1 MSLVVDETVGDL
13 PVKDVGLQPNIIA
26 AVQDA
31 VHSVKTWRKPQVLKM
46 KESDV
51 KARQRVSKVTREA
64 LEDHFLR
71 QHEENLLLKQHIRR
85 QEEKSKRM
93 ATKLLRL
100 SSGAGIPIRDSELE
114 DMVEELQHRV
124 SSLEQ
129 QREALRCKLS
139 SARQLLQIQGDR
151 QHSPYSHVPS
161 RIDMGQSS
169 THKGLRIQGPNM
181 AARRSTQTA
190 PPRYRPNMLDE
201 ARAEIERLYSQLR
214 ATINEAQHSKM
225 AELEQT
231 AQLLKETLRS
241 KESAIEDTL
250 YQLRNHQAE
259 EHRVTIR
266 ENVDL
271 IRLQKQLSDK
281 STALLVMQEKCK
293 TLQEVYETQLEESQK
308 ALKLSHDSLL
318 EKAEELTE
326 QLKEENQRNMT
337 LESQL
342 ETATISQ
349 RALEEFQDRIT
360 DLENEK
366 SLLKQDYDKLLE
378 SALDLD
384 TERSWREREA
394 ALRKEVCRLEDALH
408 TELSEKRQ
416 ALEQREREREISE
429 SLRERHLSLE
439 QEILRQ
445 RKEMTSLQLKLD
457 FITKECD
464 LSLEDLSETLM
475 QIKTFRLQ
483 RANEQLEDSLQKE
496 EGCGK
501 GEDLS
506 RSFRELQASHAETI
520 LELEKTRNMLI
531 LQHKINKDYQ
541 TELQTVM
548 RNAEADK
555 EESERKQEQSTR
567 LLELREKR
575 IHTMEAQLKDIAY
588 GSRHLRPKLD
598 VPTGTSG
605 GDLEDTISLRRGENL
620 FELHVGGAYFTP
632 EGLRIMGD
640 DDPMTFCTYTFYDF
654 ETQAT
659 PVVRGTQPVYNF
671 TSQYPVSMEEPFL
684 QYLRR
689 ASARLEVHQV
699 CGTDFITLAASQ
711 ISLSEVLE
719 SRTDRVHS
727 TATLTGSRGQSCGVL
742 EYWLRLRIPVERTV
756 RLHRDRM
763 TALGYLSSHR
773 DWLQESRS
781 LSSQHA
787 LGGGGGGISCELE
800 VCVESCSGLSAR
812 WPGLLPDAYVVYN
825 LYNLPD
831 HDSPIIPCSAD
842 PVFRDQATFH
852 LPMTF
857 DLHRYLRFESL
868 WIYIFDDADSEQ
880 TAYLGKAS
888 VPLISLALG
897 KDVRGDFI
905 LRDPAGRPSGSIKVC
920 LSWKSLYQPPGTVL
934 RQAAEPTEKLLERER
949 EPSVGALS
957 RHTPIAKPR
966 TKLVSSLAQAP
977 TRLMT
982 QTAKSIQNTTAKQ
995 QARPPSAHAV
1005 PPRRPPSHR
1014 RKKLR
1019 LAIPPS
1025 SHDTV
1030 RGEQEEEREV
1040 TEDAMEEEEV
1050 QQEEKAG
1057 QEVESEYSGR
1067 SEEAHA
1073 SEEVKNE
1080 QAQEEACDI
1089 TAESS
1094 ESQSTDSDVIVIPPH
1109 RPTKQGSERVR
1120 VEILSLTFDPQSP
1133 VALDE
1138 GVQRVYVEYRL
1149 LGVPM
1154 EMTETP
1160 ISLRTPREG
1169 EEVHYNFTR
1178 VIYVDRTVNSE
1189 LRQYLYTMLE
1199 GTDPNQGRL
1208 KFTVV
1213 SEPMNEQEEECV
1225 DVGYAYLDLTEIL
1238 LTGNDVI
1245 EQQIDIISVGDPDES
1260 IGKLKV
1266 SLEAAKTFCSI
1277 YWEFK
1282 NLCKEEEEE
1291 LD

>member
-1 MSLVVDETVGDL
+1 MSLVIDETVGDL
-13 PVKDVGLQPNIIA
+13 PVKDVGLQPNVIV
-26 AVQDA
+26 AVQ
-31 VHSVKTWRKPQVLKM
+31 
-46 KESDV
+46 ESDV

-100 SSGAGIPIRDSELE
+100 SSGAGLPVRDCELE
-114 DMVEELQHRV
+114 DMVEELQDRV

-139 SARQLLQIQGDR
+139 VARQLLQIQRGR

-161 RIDMGQSS
+161 RINMGQSS
-169 THKGLRIQGPNM
+169 THKGLRVQGSNIGV
-181 AARRSTQTA
+181 RRSTQTA
-190 PPRYRPNMLDE
+190 PPRCGPNALDE
-201 ARAEIERLYSQLR
+201 ARAEIERL
-214 ATINEAQHSKM
+214 ATISEAQNSKM

-231 AQLLKETLRS
+231 AQLLKETMRS

-250 YQLRNHQAE
+250 YQLRNQQAE

-293 TLQEVYETQLEESQK
+293 ALQEVSLSVSQK
-308 ALKLSHDSLL
+308 ALKLSHNSLL
-318 EKAEELTE
+318 EKVEELTE
-326 QLKEENQRNMT
+326 QLKEETQRNIT

-349 RALEEFQDRIT
+349 RALEEFQERIT

-366 SLLKQDYDKLLE
+366 ALLKQDYDKLLE
-378 SALDLD
+378 SAFDLD
-384 TERSWREREA
+384 TQRSWREGEA

-416 ALEQREREREISE
+416 ALEQREREREVSE

-439 QEILRQ
+439 QEILQHRE
-445 RKEMTSLQLKLD
+445 EMTSLQLKLD
-457 FITKECD
+457 FITKESD

-483 RANEQLEDSLQKE
+483 RANEQLDSLQKE
-496 EGCGK
+496 EGSGK
-501 GEDLS
+501 GEDFS

-520 LELEKTRNMLI
+520 LELEKTRDMLI

-541 TELQTVM
+541 TELQAVM
-548 RNAEADK
+548 RNVEADK
-555 EESERKQEQSTR
+555 EESKRKQEQSTR
-567 LLELREKR
+567 LLELRANR
-575 IHTMEAQLKDIAY
+575 IHTVEAQLKDIAY
-588 GSRHLRPKLD
+588 GSRHFRPKLD
-598 VPTGTSG
+598 IPTGTSG

-632 EGLRIMGD
+632 EELRIMGD
-640 DDPMTFCTYTFYDF
+640 DDPMTFCTYAFYDF

-671 TSQYPVSMEEPFL
+671 TSQYTVSMEEPFL
-684 QYLRR
+684 QYLCR

-711 ISLSEVLE
+711 ISLSEVLGG
-719 SRTDRVHS
+719 RTDRVHG
-727 TATLTGSRGQSCGVL
+727 TATLTGSRGQSCGIL
-742 EYWLRLRIPVERTV
+742 EYWLRLGIPVERTV
-756 RLHRDRM
+756 RLHQDRM

-773 DWLQESRS
+773 ARLQESRS

-787 LGGGGGGISCELE
+787 LGGGSGGISCELE
-800 VCVESCSGLSAR
+800 VCVESCSGLSFA
-812 WPGLLPDAYVVYN
+812 GGTTSDAYVVYK
-825 LYNLPD
+825 LYDLQD

-857 DLHRYLRFESL
+857 DLQRYLRFESL

-897 KDVRGDFI
+897 KNVRGDFI
-905 LRDPAGRPSGSIKVC
+905 LRDPAGRPSGSVKVC
-920 LSWKSLYQPPGTVL
+920 LSWKSPYQPPGTAL
-934 RQAAEPTEKLLERER
+934 RQAAETIEQLLEGER
-949 EPSVGALS
+949 EPSVGAPP

-966 TKLVSSLAQAP
+966 RKLVSSLAQAP
-977 TRLMT
+977 PRLMT
-982 QTAKSIQNTTAKQ
+982 QTEKTIQNTTAKQ
-995 QARPPSAHAV
+995 QARPQPALYPRH
-1005 PPRRPPSHR
+1005 PPAHR

-1019 LAIPPS
+1019 LAMPPS
-1025 SHDTV
+1025 PPDTV
-1030 RGEQEEEREV
+1030 RGEQEEERGV
-1040 TEDAMEEEEV
+1040 AEDAMEEEE
-1050 QQEEKAG
+1050 AG

-1067 SEEAHA
+1067 SEEAHV
-1073 SEEVKNE
+1073 SEEVESE
-1080 QAQEEACDI
+1080 QVSAQEEACDV

-1094 ESQSTDSDVIVIPPH
+1094 ESQSTDSDVIVITPP
-1109 RPTKQGSERVR
+1109 RPTQQGSERVR

-1178 VIYVDRTVNSE
+1178 VIYVDRTVNSA

-1225 DVGYAYLDLTEIL
+1225 DVGHAYLDLTEIL
-1238 LTGNDVI
+1238 QTGNDVF
-1245 EQQIDIISVGDPDES
+1245 EQQIDIVSVGNPDES

>member
-1 MSLVVDETVGDL
+1 MSLVIDETVGDL
-13 PVKDVGLQPNIIA
+13 PVKDVGLQPNVIS

-31 VHSVKTWRKPQVLKM
+31 VHNVKTWRKPQVLKM
-46 KESDV
+46 RESDV

-71 QHEENLLLKQHIRR
+71 QHEENLLLKQHVRR

-100 SSGAGIPIRDSELE
+100 SSGAGLPVRDCELE
-114 DMVEELQHRV
+114 DMVEELQDRV

-129 QREALRCKLS
+129 QKEALRCKLS
-139 SARQLLQIQGDR
+139 VARQLLQIQGGR

-161 RIDMGQSS
+161 RINMGHSS
-169 THKGLRIQGPNM
+169 THKGLRVQGSNM
-181 AARRSTQTA
+181 GVRRSTQTA
-190 PPRYRPNMLDE
+190 PPRCGPNALDE
-201 ARAEIERLYSQLR
+201 ARAEIERL
-214 ATINEAQHSKM
+214 ATISEAQNSKM

-231 AQLLKETLRS
+231 AQLLKETMRS

-250 YQLRNHQAE
+250 YQLRNQQAE

-271 IRLQKQLSDK
+271 IRLQKQLSGK

-293 TLQEVYETQLEESQK
+293 ALQEVYETQLEESQK
-308 ALKLSHDSLL
+308 ALKLSHNSLL
-318 EKAEELTE
+318 EKVEELTE
-326 QLKEENQRNMT
+326 QLKEETQRNIT
-337 LESQL
+337 LENQL
-342 ETATISQ
+342 ETASISQ
-349 RALEEFQDRIT
+349 RALEEFQERIT

-366 SLLKQDYDKLLE
+366 ALLKQDYDKLLE
-378 SALDLD
+378 STLDLD
-384 TERSWREREA
+384 TQRSWREGEA

-439 QEILRQ
+439 QEILQQ
-445 RKEMTSLQLKLD
+445 REEMTSLQLKLD

-483 RANEQLEDSLQKE
+483 RANEQLDSLQKE
-496 EGCGK
+496 EGSGK
-501 GEDLS
+501 GEELS

-520 LELEKTRNMLI
+520 LELEKTRDMLI

-541 TELQTVM
+541 TELQAVM
-548 RNAEADK
+548 RNVEADK
-555 EESERKQEQSTR
+555 EESKRKQEQSTR
-567 LLELREKR
+567 LLELRANR
-575 IHTMEAQLKDIAY
+575 IHTVE
-588 GSRHLRPKLD
+588 
-598 VPTGTSG
+598 
-605 GDLEDTISLRRGENL
+605 
-620 FELHVGGAYFTP
+620 
-632 EGLRIMGD
+632 
-640 DDPMTFCTYTFYDF
+640 
-654 ETQAT
+654 
-659 PVVRGTQPVYNF
+659 
-671 TSQYPVSMEEPFL
+671 
-684 QYLRR
+684 
-689 ASARLEVHQV
+689 
-699 CGTDFITLAASQ
+699 
-711 ISLSEVLE
+711 
-719 SRTDRVHS
+719 
-727 TATLTGSRGQSCGVL
+727 GSRGQSCGIL
-742 EYWLRLRIPVERTV
+742 EYWLRLGIPVERTV
-756 RLHRDRM
+756 RLHQDRM

-773 DWLQESRS
+773 DRLQESRS
-781 LSSQHA
+781 LSSQHV
-787 LGGGGGGISCELE
+787 LGDGSGGISCELE

-812 WPGLLPDAYVVYN
+812 WPGLLPDAYVVYK
-825 LYNLPD
+825 LYDLPD

-842 PVFRDQATFH
+842 PVFRNQATFH

-857 DLHRYLRFESL
+857 DLQRYLRFESL

-905 LRDPAGRPSGSIKVC
+905 LRDPAGRPNGSIKVC
-920 LSWKSLYQPPGTVL
+920 LSWKSPYQPPGTAL
-934 RQAAEPTEKLLERER
+934 RQAAETIEQLLERER
-949 EPSVGALS
+949 EPSVGAPP

-966 TKLVSSLAQAP
+966 VRAQPGHTPIAKPRRKLVSSLAQAP
-977 TRLMT
+977 PRLMT
-982 QTAKSIQNTTAKQ
+982 QTEKNIQNTTAKQ
-995 QARPPSAHAV
+995 QARPPPARTV
-1005 PPRRPPSHR
+1005 PPQHPPAHR

-1019 LAIPPS
+1019 LAMPPS
-1025 SHDTV
+1025 PPDTV
-1030 RGEQEEEREV
+1030 RGEQEEERGV
-1040 TEDAMEEEEV
+1040 AEDAMEEEE
-1050 QQEEKAG
+1050 AG
-1057 QEVESEYSGR
+1057 QAVESEYSGR
-1067 SEEAHA
+1067 SEEAHV
-1073 SEEVKNE
+1073 SEEVE
-1080 QAQEEACDI
+1080 SEVSAQEEACDV

-1094 ESQSTDSDVIVIPPH
+1094 ETQSTDSDVIVISPP
-1109 RPTKQGSERVR
+1109 RPTQQGSERVR

-1178 VIYVDRTVNSE
+1178 VIYVDRTVNSA

-1225 DVGYAYLDLTEIL
+1225 DVGHAYLDLTEIL
-1238 LTGNDVI
+1238 RTGNDVI
-1245 EQQIDIISVGDPDES
+1245 EQQIDIVSVGNPDES

-1266 SLEAAKTFCSI
+1266 SLEAAKTLCSI

>member
-1 MSLVVDETVGDL
+1 MSLVIDETVGDL
-13 PVKDVGLQPNIIA
+13 PVKDVGLQPNVIS
-26 AVQDA
+26 AVQ
-31 VHSVKTWRKPQVLKM
+31 
-46 KESDV
+46 ESDV

-71 QHEENLLLKQHIRR
+71 QHEENLLLKQHVRR

-100 SSGAGIPIRDSELE
+100 SSGVGLPVRDCELE
-114 DMVEELQHRV
+114 DMVEELQDRV

-129 QREALRCKLS
+129 QKEALRCKLS
-139 SARQLLQIQGDR
+139 VACQLLQIQGGR

-161 RIDMGQSS
+161 RINMGHSS
-169 THKGLRIQGPNM
+169 THKGLRVQGSNM
-181 AARRSTQTA
+181 GVRRSTQTA
-190 PPRYRPNMLDE
+190 PPRCGPNALDE
-201 ARAEIERLYSQLR
+201 ARAEIERL
-214 ATINEAQHSKM
+214 ATISEAQNSKM

-231 AQLLKETLRS
+231 AQLLKETMRS

-250 YQLRNHQAE
+250 YQLRNQQAE

-293 TLQEVYETQLEESQK
+293 ALQEVSLSVSQK
-308 ALKLSHDSLL
+308 ALKLSHNSLL
-318 EKAEELTE
+318 EKVEELTE
-326 QLKEENQRNMT
+326 QLKEETQRNIT

-342 ETATISQ
+342 ETASISQ
-349 RALEEFQDRIT
+349 RALEEFQERIT

-366 SLLKQDYDKLLE
+366 ALLKQDYDKLLE
-378 SALDLD
+378 STLDLD
-384 TERSWREREA
+384 TQRSWWEGEA

-439 QEILRQ
+439 QEILQQ
-445 RKEMTSLQLKLD
+445 REEITSLQLKLD

-483 RANEQLEDSLQKE
+483 RANEQLDSLQKE
-496 EGCGK
+496 EGSGK

-520 LELEKTRNMLI
+520 LELEKTRDMLI

-541 TELQTVM
+541 TELQAVM
-548 RNAEADK
+548 RNVEADK
-555 EESERKQEQSTR
+555 EESKRKQEQSTR
-567 LLELREKR
+567 LLELRANR
-575 IHTMEAQLKDIAY
+575 IHTVEAQLKDIAY

-598 VPTGTSG
+598 IPTGTNG

-632 EGLRIMGD
+632 EELRIMGD
-640 DDPMTFCTYTFYDF
+640 DDPMTFCTYAFYDF

-699 CGTDFITLAASQ
+699 CGTDFITLAAGQ
-711 ISLSEVLE
+711 ISLSEVLGG
-719 SRTDRVHS
+719 RTDRVHG
-727 TATLTGSRGQSCGVL
+727 TATLTGSRGQSCGIL
-742 EYWLRLRIPVERTV
+742 EYWLRLGIPVERTV
-756 RLHRDRM
+756 RLHQDRM

-773 DWLQESRS
+773 DRLQESRS
-781 LSSQHA
+781 LSSQHV
-787 LGGGGGGISCELE
+787 LGDGSGGISCELE

-812 WPGLLPDAYVVYN
+812 WPGLLPDAYVVYK
-825 LYNLPD
+825 LYDLPD

-842 PVFRDQATFH
+842 PVFRNQATFH

-857 DLHRYLRFESL
+857 DLQRYLRFESL

-920 LSWKSLYQPPGTVL
+920 LSWKSPYQPPGTAL
-934 RQAAEPTEKLLERER
+934 RQAAETIEQLLERER
-949 EPSVGALS
+949 EPSVGAPP

-966 TKLVSSLAQAP
+966 RKLVSSLAQAP
-977 TRLMT
+977 PRLMT
-982 QTAKSIQNTTAKQ
+982 QTEKTIQNTTAKQ
-995 QARPPSAHAV
+995 QARPPPARTV
-1005 PPRRPPSHR
+1005 PPQHPPAHR

-1019 LAIPPS
+1019 LAMPPS
-1025 SHDTV
+1025 PPDTV
-1030 RGEQEEEREV
+1030 RGEQEEERGV
-1040 TEDAMEEEEV
+1040 AEDAMEEEE
-1050 QQEEKAG
+1050 AG

-1067 SEEAHA
+1067 SEEAHV
-1073 SEEVKNE
+1073 SEEVESE
-1080 QAQEEACDI
+1080 QVSAQEEACDV

-1094 ESQSTDSDVIVIPPH
+1094 ESQSTDSDVIVISPP
-1109 RPTKQGSERVR
+1109 RPTQQGSERVR

-1178 VIYVDRTVNSE
+1178 VIYVDRTVNSA

-1225 DVGYAYLDLTEIL
+1225 DVGHAYLDLTEIL
-1238 LTGNDVI
+1238 RTGNDVI
-1245 EQQIDIISVGDPDES
+1245 EQQIDIVSVGNPDES

-1266 SLEAAKTFCSI
+1266 SLEAAKTLCSI